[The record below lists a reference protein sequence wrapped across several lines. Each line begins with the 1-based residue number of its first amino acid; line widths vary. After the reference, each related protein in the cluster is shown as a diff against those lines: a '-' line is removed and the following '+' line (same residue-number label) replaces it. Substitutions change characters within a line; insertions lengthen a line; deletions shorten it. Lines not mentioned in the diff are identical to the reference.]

1 MAIAKDVR
9 IFKTSTI
16 ANSAKHVPKLAL
28 QDDMSQFPQL
38 EEAVKNFSKEMA
50 HTEVDEQESQHE
62 KTHLKEL
69 NKEQKKARD
78 IIRIGKLT
86 VLNAIMKSLKN

>member
-1 MAIAKDVR
+1 
-9 IFKTSTI
+9 
-16 ANSAKHVPKLAL
+16 
-28 QDDMSQFPQL
+28 MSQFPQL

-50 HTEVDEQESQHE
+50 HTEVDEQESQHGICLYNVDNSSIMPGEDTAITLITFKSKEE

-69 NKEQKKARD
+69 NKEQKKAHD

-86 VLNAIMKSLKN
+86 M